1 MSDALIEELLAAR
14 EQHRAIAPPSEKRRL
29 SLAEA
34 YTVQDRLR
42 EALVARGDRVIGW
55 KAGFTN
61 KAAQTAYGCEEPVC
75 GFLLAAGVFPNH
87 AEVPSARFASLVVE
101 AEVAFVLKHDLVG
114 PGVTPVRAL
123 LAVEGAVPALELV
136 DFRMSGKPVASDVVA
151 DGVFANAIVVGAP
164 LTDVA
169 HLDLAVEGLVYE
181 LNGAVVATN
190 AAAGAGVVVADLAET
205 ADATAAEIRRSGGRA
220 VAVRG
225 DVSRSADMR
234 VLAERSLREFGG
246 LDVLVTCAGLGLSGL
261 LLDQDEEEWTRVI
274 DVNLNGTYRA
284 IRAALPQMM
293 AQGGGRIITIASILG
308 KMGGYGFVSAY
319 AASKHGV
326 VGLTRALAAEL
337 GAQGFPGITVNAIC
351 PGYVRAGMGIA
362 MQSTKAGPV
371 SGTEIFERYYKRLV
385 PQRRMIEAEEIAHA
399 AVFLALPESAGVTGQ
414 ALNVDG
420 GFFMS

>member
-1 MSDALIEELLAAR
+1 M
-14 EQHRAIAPPSEKRRL
+14 RL
-29 SLAEA
+29 SGRVVVITGAGGGIGRSVALA
-34 YTVQDRLR
+34 
-42 EALVARGDRVIGW
+42 
-55 KAGFTN
+55 F
-61 KAAQTAYGCEEPVC
+61 AAEGA
-75 GFLLAAGVFPNH
+75 
-87 AEVPSARFASLVVE
+87 
-101 AEVAFVLKHDLVG
+101 DLVLG
-114 PGVTPVRAL
+114 
-123 LAVEGAVPALELV
+123 
-136 DFRMSGKPVASDVVA
+136 D
-151 DGVFANAIVVGAP
+151 
-164 LTDVA
+164 LTDS
-169 HLDLAVEGLVYE
+169 VES
-181 LNGAVVATN
+181 
-190 AAAGAGVVVADLAET
+190 
-205 ADATAAEIRRSGGRA
+205 AAEDARRIGVKA
-220 VAVRG
+220 LAVRG
-225 DVSRSADMR
+225 DVARVTDMVTLVAKAVDELGR
-234 VLAERSLREFGG
+234 
-246 LDVLVTCAGLGLSGL
+246 LDVLVTCAGVDGPGL
-261 LLDQDEEEWTRVI
+261 LADQDDATWTRVI

-293 AQGGGRIITIASILG
+293 AQGRGRIITIASILG

-362 MQSTKAGPV
+362 LQSTKAGPV